1 VCGVLCAESFVWS
14 FVWCRHFRV
23 WVWFFEF
30 ESLIPV
36 APLLR
41 SVSVAGLSR
50 KPLER
55 KQGMSKSQVGKL
67 CILFLL

>member
-1 VCGVLCAESFVWS
+1 VRRVLCGVLFGVATFVCGFG
-14 FVWCRHFRV
+14 FVRDSIRSWLDLFRN
-23 WVWFFEF
+23 FEF

-50 KPLER
+50 KTLER
-55 KQGMSKSQVGKL
+55 KQGT
-67 CILFLL
+67 CRNHR